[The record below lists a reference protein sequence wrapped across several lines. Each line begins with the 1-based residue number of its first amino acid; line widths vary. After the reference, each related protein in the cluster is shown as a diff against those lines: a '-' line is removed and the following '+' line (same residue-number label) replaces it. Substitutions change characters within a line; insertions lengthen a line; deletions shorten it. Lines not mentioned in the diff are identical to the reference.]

1 MTIRRC
7 HPMRDSIF
15 AAFLLAG
22 LVTGLGSLT
31 GCGQSSSTLPPATP
45 VRAVEAV
52 VIQTA
57 SPLKYSADIV
67 PVAQV
72 DLAFQSGGYIEKL
85 YQVKGADGRL
95 RPVQEGDWVARGTV
109 LAVVTEGP
117 YKDKLAQA
125 KSQLA
130 SSESAHNLASLNFD
144 RARNLYGSQSL
155 TKPEYDAAKN
165 QYDSSAAAVKEA
177 KAAVSQAQ
185 TMLDYCSLTAPFD
198 AWVLKRNVELG
209 TLAGPSTLGFTLADT
224 RVVKAIFGVPDTAI
238 QHVKL
243 GSSKAV
249 NTDALAGEFTGRITA
264 ISPAADPKSRVFSVE
279 VTLPNPH
286 NRLKA
291 GMIASLSVDQGK
303 PPENLTAVPLSAII
317 RDPER
322 REGFAVMIADGRDE
336 LTTASVRPVEVGE
349 ANGNL
354 ISVLKGLKPGERV
367 VTGGATLIKSG
378 DRIHVIP

>member
-1 MTIRRC
+1 MTIRLC
-7 HPMRDSIF
+7 QPMRDSVL
-15 AAFLLAG
+15 AALL
-22 LVTGLGSLT
+22 LTGLGSLT
-31 GCGQSSSTLPPATP
+31 GCGPSSSAPPPAIP

-57 SPLKYSADIV
+57 NPLKYSADIV

-85 YQVKGADGRL
+85 QQVKGADGRL
-95 RPVQEGDWVARGTV
+95 RPLQEGDRVTRGTV
-109 LAVVTEGP
+109 LAVVAEGP
-117 YKDKLAQA
+117 YKDKVTQA

-130 SSESAHNLASLNFD
+130 SAESAHKLASLNFE
-144 RARNLYGSQSL
+144 RARNLYGKKSL
-155 TKPEYDAAKN
+155 TKPDFDAAKN
-165 QYDSSAAAVKEA
+165 QYDSSEAAVNEA

-185 TMLDYCSLTAPFD
+185 TMLGYCSLTAPFD
-198 AWVLKRNVELG
+198 GWVLKRNVELG
-209 TLAGPSTLGFTLADT
+209 TLAGPSTVGFTLADT
-224 RVVKAIFGVPDTAI
+224 RVVKAVFGVPDTAI
-238 QHVKL
+238 QHVRL

-249 NTDALAGEFTGRITA
+249 NTDAFPGEFTGRITA
-264 ISPAADPKSRVFSVE
+264 ISPAADPKSRVYSVE
-279 VTLPNPH
+279 VTLPNPN

-291 GMIASLSVDQGK
+291 GMIASLSLDQGR

-317 RDPER
+317 RDPEHQ
-322 REGFAVMIADGRDE
+322 EGFAVLVAEGRED
-336 LTTASVRPVEVGE
+336 LTTASVRPIEVGE

-367 VTGGATLIKSG
+367 VTSGATLIKGG

>member
-1 MTIRRC
+1 
-7 HPMRDSIF
+7 MRDSVL
-15 AAFLLAG
+15 AALLLTG
-22 LVTGLGSLT
+22 LVMGLGSLT

-130 SSESAHNLASLNFD
+130 SAESAHNLASLNFD
-144 RARNLYGSQSL
+144 RARHLYDSQSL

-198 AWVLKRNVELG
+198 AWVLKRNIELG

-224 RVVKAIFGVPDTAI
+224 RMVKAIFGVPDTAI

-279 VTLPNPH
+279 VTLPNPR

-291 GMIASLSVDQGK
+291 GMIASLALDQGK
-303 PPENLTAVPLSAII
+303 PPENLTAVPLSAVI
-317 RDPER
+317 RVPER

-354 ISVLKGLKPGERV
+354 ISVLKGFESGRARSHQRRNPHQER
-367 VTGGATLIKSG
+367 
-378 DRIHVIP
+378 RPH